1 MKTFIIA
8 IISLL
13 SFSMYSQNRY
23 ELQDEGREKLYLSDT
38 ISKMAE
44 KKTITNSPIIV
55 IDGVPYRFQDLEKEK
70 LPLSKN
76 EILKIIAIDKQ
87 KGISLFGSFGEAGVL
102 IVTTS
107 KNKKSTKNGF

>member
-23 ELQDEGREKLYLSDT
+23 ELQDEGQEKLYLSDT
-38 ISKMAE
+38 ITKMAE
-44 KKTITNSPIIV
+44 KKIITNQPIVV
-55 IDGVPYRFQDLEKEK
+55 IDGVPYRFQDLEKDK

-76 EILKIIAIDKQ
+76 EILKIISIDRQ
-87 KGISLFGSFGEAGVL
+87 KGINIFGNFGEAGVI

-107 KNKKSTKNGF
+107 KKKK